1 MTEVTLIRDI
11 SLAFPIERDGQIINT
26 VRMRRAKVR
35 DLEAIEQAREMD
47 GDMAAGIAAI
57 SALTNLPA
65 DTVRDLDA
73 EDFVK
78 LTEALPAFL
87 PKVKAEDSPPGM

>member
-26 VRMRRAKVR
+26 VRMRRAKVK
-35 DLEAIEQAREMD
+35 DLEAIEAAREAD

-57 SALTNLPA
+57 SALTSLPA
-65 DTVRDLDA
+65 DTIRELDA

-87 PKVKAEDSPPGM
+87 PKAKDSPPGT